1 MWTGHLQKGLAV
13 FQDECTV
20 HFNIRILY
28 FHMRITCVHMWL
40 AFSHVDQNFHLQS
53 INQLSDCIMYHQ
65 GYLCVCHKKWP
76 LCLHLVNILSIILF
90 LNQYIWDS
98 TIISNQIY
106 KTWSYSNITPARR
119 PLFVFHWQHKL
130 LLSIA
135 AVALPSRETVLMCQ
149 NWSAADPSFHKSNNS
164 CFLTAMRPTN

>member
-1 MWTGHLQKGLAV
+1 MWSGHLQKALAV

-20 HFNIRILY
+20 HFHMRILY
-28 FHMRITCVHMWL
+28 FHMRITLCSYVIGFVTCGSEFPPTVRQSVIWL
-40 AFSHVDQNFHLQS
+40 YYVSSQILMC
-53 INQLSDCIMYHQ
+53 LSLEMT
-65 GYLCVCHKKWP
+65 P
-76 LCLHLVNILSIILF
+76 LSTPSKYIIFFFF

-98 TIISNQIY
+98 TMNSNQIY
-106 KTWSYSNITPARR
+106 KTWSYSDITPARR

-149 NWSAADPSFHKSNNS
+149 NWSAADPSYHKSNNS